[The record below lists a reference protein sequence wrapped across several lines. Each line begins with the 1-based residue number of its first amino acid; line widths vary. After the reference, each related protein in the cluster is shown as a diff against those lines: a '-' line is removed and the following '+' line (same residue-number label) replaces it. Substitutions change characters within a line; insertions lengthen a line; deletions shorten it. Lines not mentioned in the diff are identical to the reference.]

1 MIELSRQFPT
11 PEVLDKIASA
21 LEIESYLLFA
31 VPPSPEN
38 TIEQLRQ
45 TLVTDIR
52 QTVEEAVENAF
63 TKRENS

>member
-1 MIELSRQFPT
+1 
-11 PEVLDKIASA
+11 VLDKIAGA

-52 QTVEEAVENAF
+52 QTIEEAVENAF
-63 TKRENS
+63 AKREK